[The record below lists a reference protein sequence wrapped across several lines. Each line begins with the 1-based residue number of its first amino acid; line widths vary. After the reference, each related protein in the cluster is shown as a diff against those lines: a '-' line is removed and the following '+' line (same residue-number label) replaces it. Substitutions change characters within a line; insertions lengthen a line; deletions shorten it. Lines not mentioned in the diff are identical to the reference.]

1 MRTILTCAA
10 AVLCSAILLT
20 GCATEP
26 STAPGATS
34 TPSTS
39 DPSATPTETSEPA
52 PTPKPT
58 TPPEPTPEPWDRA
71 GDAAGP
77 VSFELPTGW
86 SLVRLPSAYDEIGFF
101 QAQIVDPD
109 GAAQLYFSNRVT
121 GLGGACT
128 PEMATLHIEELDAEP
143 VEIAGF
149 VPEPTDEA
157 GAPTTD
163 ARFVYRVSNLGDGAV
178 ASLSLANFTPR
189 DSCMYYNRLL
199 GGTGATPSNS
209 VVAADWMQV
218 DSTSSGR
225 VFASRAEAEAFMQTE
240 EYATL
245 KRILMSMRLQA

>member
-34 TPSTS
+34 APSTS
-39 DPSATPTETSEPA
+39 DPSATPTETPE
-52 PTPKPT
+52 PTPT
-58 TPPEPTPEPWDRA
+58 SEPTPEPWERA

-77 VSFELPTGW
+77 VSFELPPGW
-86 SLVRLPSAYDEIGFF
+86 SLVRLPSANDDMGFF
-101 QAQIVDPD
+101 QAQVVDPE
-109 GAAQLYFSNRVT
+109 GAAQLYFSNQVT
-121 GLGGACT
+121 GLGGACAT
-128 PEMATLHIEELDAEP
+128 DMATLRIEELDSEP